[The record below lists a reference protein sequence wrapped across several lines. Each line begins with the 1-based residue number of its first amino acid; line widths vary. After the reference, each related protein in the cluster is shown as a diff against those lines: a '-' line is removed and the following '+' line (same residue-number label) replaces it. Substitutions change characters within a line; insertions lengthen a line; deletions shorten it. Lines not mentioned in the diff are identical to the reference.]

1 MQYFDF
7 LSYSNPDGIQYQ
19 KQLMGFIKIVHQE
32 TQILIRYKITINTY
46 ITFLP
51 SKTNK
56 ILLSSSIMIV
66 KSIVYDVAI
75 ISMCVI

>member
-32 TQILIRYKITINTY
+32 TQILIRYKITIY

-66 KSIVYDVAI
+66 KSIVYDVAFI
-75 ISMCVI
+75 

>member
-32 TQILIRYKITINTY
+32 TR
-46 ITFLP
+46 FLT

-66 KSIVYDVAI
+66 KSIVYDVAFI
-75 ISMCVI
+75 